1 MAIATGTAIAIGAGV
16 AAAGGAAQAI
26 SGAARARR
34 AKKAID
40 SFQRQDLNNAFS
52 DMRVST
58 LGAELQTEEAQRRF
72 ATSVDALASGG
83 VRGLVGGLGRQEQLQ
98 QQSQRA
104 IAAGL
109 DMQQTQIDRLRAQDE
124 VRLRQMQESREE
136 QQLGALYGE
145 LAAGRQGVQA
155 GLGSIVQAGGS
166 FAAAGMK
173 PTEIGGPRA
182 KDLTALASTAPAA
195 NLIQQGQNPIN
206 LSSVS
211 SSFVPFSMDAT
222 PGLSGTQITSGLQDA
237 LRRRNL

>member
-40 SFQRQDLNNAFS
+40 SFQRQDLNNAFT

-124 VRLRQMQESREE
+124 SQAKGNARRQGSAAV
-136 QQLGALYGE
+136 GALYGE
-145 LAAGRQGVQA
+145 LAAGRQGFQA
-155 GLGSIVQAGGS
+155 GLSSIVQAGGS